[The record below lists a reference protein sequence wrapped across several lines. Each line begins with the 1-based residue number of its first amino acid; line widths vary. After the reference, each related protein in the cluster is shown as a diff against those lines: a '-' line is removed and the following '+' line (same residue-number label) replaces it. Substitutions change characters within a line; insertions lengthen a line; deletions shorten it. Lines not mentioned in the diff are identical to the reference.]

1 MANPA
6 IANGAIRKRAV
17 RRTFDPQQPQ
27 AYQGAQMTSRK
38 SRQAAFR
45 MVELGKVTRSTKG
58 VFLLLLLDGGDFPFD
73 RELPFW

>member
-1 MANPA
+1 
-6 IANGAIRKRAV
+6 
-17 RRTFDPQQPQ
+17 
-27 AYQGAQMTSRK
+27 MTSRK